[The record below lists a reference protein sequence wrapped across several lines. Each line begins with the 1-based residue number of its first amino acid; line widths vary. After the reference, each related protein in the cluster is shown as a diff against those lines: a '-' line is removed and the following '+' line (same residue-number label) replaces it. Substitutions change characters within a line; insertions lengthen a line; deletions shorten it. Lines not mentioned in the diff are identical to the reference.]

1 MENIMSEKGTR
12 ALLLEVIQKEV
23 GTIEG
28 PKDNETKYGA
38 FTKANFLPW
47 CGSFVMWSAN
57 QAGVKVPNTV
67 YTPAGVAAFKKAG
80 KWVPV
85 KGNKPQAGWVVYF
98 DFPGGRDIDHVGWVL
113 KDNGDG
119 TAWCIEGNTSADGKK
134 GSQSNGGECAKKLRA
149 YGPNKKG
156 LPVFIAGYGVID
168 YPDADAPTAQTLE
181 EKKVALAET
190 VKAQGV
196 AVPEVKAWVPLKN
209 GSKGSK
215 VKEVQAALKI
225 SADGQ
230 FGDGTAKAVKAF
242 QTKNK
247 LKPTGIVDEETFR
260 RIKGVH

>member
-1 MENIMSEKGTR
+1 MAEKGTR

-67 YTPAGVAAFKKAG
+67 YTPAGVAAFKKAN

-85 KGNKPQAGWVVYF
+85 KGNKPQPGWVVYF

-156 LPVFIAGYGVID
+156 LPVFIAGYGVVD
-168 YPDADAPTAQTLE
+168 YPDAASAPAASLE
-181 EKKVALAET
+181 EKKVALAE
-190 VKAQGV
+190 VAKAQGV
-196 AVPEVKAWVPLKN
+196 EVPPVRLFKPFKKGAKGVEVK
-209 GSKGSK
+209 K
-215 VKEVQAALKI
+215 VQEKLAIKPI
-225 SADGQ
+225 DGD
-230 FGDGTAKAVKAF
+230 FGPGTETAVKNF
-242 QTKNK
+242 QKVNK
-247 LKPTGIVDEETFR
+247 LPVTGIVDEETYR
-260 RIKGVH
+260 RIMMK

>member
-1 MENIMSEKGTR
+1 MADKGSL
-12 ALLLEVIQKEV
+12 AKLLEVVKTEV

-57 QAGVKVPNTV
+57 QAGIKVPNTV

-85 KGNKPQAGWVVYF
+85 KGNKPQPGWVVYF

-156 LPVFIAGYGVID
+156 LPVFIAGYGVVD
-168 YPDADAPTAQTLE
+168 YPDADAPVAQTIE
-181 EKKVALAET
+181 EKKVALAE
-190 VKAQGV
+190 VAKSQGV
-196 AVPEVKAWVPLKN
+196 DVPSVKTWTPIK
-209 GSKGSK
+209 KGAKGAK
-215 VKEVQAALKI
+215 VKEIQSLLKI
-225 SADGQ
+225 NADGD
-230 FGDGTAKAVKAF
+230 FGAGTETAVKNL
-242 QTKNK
+242 QKKEK
-247 LKPTGIVDEETFR
+247 LKVTGIVDEETYR
-260 RIKGVH
+260 RLKGVK

>member
-1 MENIMSEKGTR
+1 MADKGTR

-38 FTKANFLPW
+38 YTKANFLPW

-85 KGNKPQAGWVVYF
+85 KGNKPQPGWVVYF

-149 YGPNKKG
+149 YENKKG
-156 LPVFIAGYGVID
+156 VLVSIVGFGRPKF
-168 YPDADAPTAQTLE
+168 
-181 EKKVALAET
+181 
-190 VKAQGV
+190 
-196 AVPEVKAWVPLKN
+196 
-209 GSKGSK
+209 KGAS
-215 VKEVQAALKI
+215 EQAASSVEKP
-225 SADGQ
+225 SGA
-230 FGDGTAKAVKAF
+230 A
-242 QTKNK
+242 KNK
-247 LKPTGIVDEETFR
+247 NVCSACGQV
-260 RIKGVH
+260 IKK

>member
-1 MENIMSEKGTR
+1 MAEKGTR

-57 QAGVKVPNTV
+57 QAGIKVPNTV
-67 YTPAGVAAFKKAG
+67 YTPAGVDGFKKLN

-85 KGNKPQAGWVVYF
+85 KGAKPQAGWVVYF

-119 TAWCIEGNTSADGKK
+119 TCITIEGNTTGDGKK
-134 GSQSNGGECAKKLRA
+134 GSQSNGGECVKKVRA

-156 LPVFIAGYGVID
+156 IPVFIAGYGAVD
-168 YPDADAPTAQTLE
+168 YPDADTPAVKTLE
-181 EKKVALAET
+181 EKKVALAE
-190 VKAQGV
+190 VAKSQGV
-196 AVPEVKAWVPLKN
+196 EVKPVALFKPFKK
-209 GSKGSK
+209 GSKGQG
-215 VKEVQAALKI
+215 VKNIQTALKLT
-225 SADGQ
+225 ADGD
-230 FGDGTAKAVKAF
+230 FGSGTETAVKAF
-242 QTKNK
+242 QKK
-247 LKPTGIVDEETFR
+247 EKMPVTGIVDEETWR